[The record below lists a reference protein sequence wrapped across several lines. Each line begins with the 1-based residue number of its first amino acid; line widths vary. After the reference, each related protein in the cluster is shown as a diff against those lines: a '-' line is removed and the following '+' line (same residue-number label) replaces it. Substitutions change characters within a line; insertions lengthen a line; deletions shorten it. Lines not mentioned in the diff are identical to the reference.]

1 MAKYHINS
9 KGNPAL
15 CRATKGKCPFG
26 GADQHFESQQEAY
39 AHAEKIHEQEAMNPN
54 RRDLPDGFVEV
65 LSESEKNGRKT
76 TTSRQHLDTGDLQ
89 TDTYFK
95 GASRHRDGDEPARV
109 VYDKNGRIHSK
120 EYMKNGV
127 FHRESGP
134 ARQFFNHNGE
144 VVREEWYLN
153 GKLHR
158 TDGAAIVVHNSDGTP
173 KIEEWFQSGQRHR
186 DDGPAK
192 ILHSR
197 SFVVEEYFRDD
208 RRHRDGAPAV
218 VSTRSDGTPINEEW
232 YQDGQLHRG
241 DGPAQTYFFENGG
254 KREEVWYQNGKIQ
267 SFDEQP
273 AWKTYGLDGSLVSD
287 SWYRDDKK
295 WRGDDKPASVE
306 YFPDGSIKRETWFA
320 GDGIPG
326 RFEKAAPFQITY
338 DKTGN
343 VVGKRW

>member
-1 MAKYHINS
+1 MKVVKTKYHINS
-9 KGNPAL
+9 KGTPSI

-39 AHAEKIHEQEAMNPN
+39 AHAEKIHKQEAMNPN

-95 GASRHRDGDEPARV
+95 GTSRHRDGDEPARV
-109 VYDKNGRIHSK
+109 VYDKNGRIHLK
-120 EYMKNGV
+120 EYIKNGH
-127 FHRESGP
+127 FHRDDGP
-134 ARQFFNHNGE
+134 ARQIFNHNGE
-144 VVREEWYLN
+144 VLREEWYQN

-218 VSTRSDGTPINEEW
+218 VSTRSDGRPSTRNGTRMGSCIGGTVLLKRTSLKMAGSERRSGIRTEKFRALMTSQRGRRTDWMVLWFQTPGIEMIKSGVVTIN
-232 YQDGQLHRG
+232 
-241 DGPAQTYFFENGG
+241 PP
-254 KREEVWYQNGKIQ
+254 VWSI
-267 SFDEQP
+267 
-273 AWKTYGLDGSLVSD
+273 
-287 SWYRDDKK
+287 
-295 WRGDDKPASVE
+295 
-306 YFPDGSIKRETWFA
+306 FPT
-320 GDGIPG
+320 
-326 RFEKAAPFQITY
+326 
-338 DKTGN
+338 
-343 VVGKRW
+343 VL